1 MSIRHTI
8 GAAVVCACVAL
19 LAVPPVQAAES
30 TDQDQATQ
38 QAAAKIREK
47 IRQHIMIPCGKLD
60 PDAMTEALV
69 DVDLGGHV
77 KGMKLVKSSGNRKY
91 DEAVLKAIKDAQ
103 PLPMPGDADLAAQF
117 TSLDIGFAPGFPG
130 VPCENKPAKKSRS
143 K

>member
-19 LAVPPVQAAES
+19 LSVPPVQAAES
-30 TDQDQATQ
+30 ADQDQATQ

-69 DVDLGGHV
+69 DVDLSGNV
-77 KGMKLVKSSGNRKY
+77 KDMKLVKSSGNRKY

-103 PLPMPGDADLAAQF
+103 PLPMPSDADLASQF

>member
-8 GAAVVCACVAL
+8 GVAVVCACVAL
-19 LAVPPVQAAES
+19 LSVPPVQAAES
-30 TDQDQATQ
+30 TDPDQATQ

-47 IRQHIMIPCGKLD
+47 VRQHIMIPCGKLD

-69 DVDLGGHV
+69 DVDLSGNV
-77 KGMKLVKSSGNRKY
+77 KDMKLVKSSGNRKY

-103 PLPMPGDADLAAQF
+103 PLPMPSDPDLAAQF
-117 TSLDIGFAPGFPG
+117 TSLDIGFSPGFPG